1 MSSGKKIILLK
12 HKNSKISYT
21 LKGIPNKELIEYTSK
36 EDMKEKKISE
46 KLKFLA
52 LWLNSSNLKFFF

>member
-21 LKGIPNKELIEYTSK
+21 LQGIPNKELIEYTSK

-46 KLKFLA
+46 KLKFL
-52 LWLNSSNLKFFF
+52 KK

>member
-21 LKGIPNKELIEYTSK
+21 LQGIPNKELIEYTSK
-36 EDMKEKKISE
+36 EDMKEKKLV
-46 KLKFLA
+46 KN
-52 LWLNSSNLKFFF
+52 LNF